1 MQGNPLVTHIAYYI
15 SSHGYG
21 HAARQQA
28 VIRELAQR
36 GARVHVRTA
45 APQKFFRHAATY
57 HQQRY
62 DIGLI
67 QPDALT
73 YDVAA
78 SFQWLADFLQQKD
91 SIIQQEVAFIH
102 EQNIQLVAVDMPHI
116 AFDIAEAAGVP
127 SVLVSHFRWD
137 WVYEHYIADFPQ
149 YHYLID
155 AIQNS
160 YRKATLALRM
170 PFAHD
175 FSIIRKIEDIPLV
188 YNAASQTKA
197 ELCETLQIP
206 PDQKIGLLS
215 MGGHDWSSDIA
226 PLKAKDG
233 WVFLVIPGVW
243 EQVKDTPHRFRV
255 ITRDYDDYH
264 NLIAHADVVIGKAG
278 ASTVAEV
285 VGHRTPMIF
294 TLSADW
300 RESELLDVALQTYAQ
315 AIKVEAD
322 AFRKGVWMDLL
333 DSALELPPPQ
343 QTIATNGAQVAAE
356 RLLSLDAYAAS

>member
-1 MQGNPLVTHIAYYI
+1 MTQIAYYI

-36 GARVHVRTA
+36 GASVHVRTA
-45 APQKFFRHAATY
+45 APQKFFRHAASY
-57 HQQRY
+57 HHQRY

-78 SFQWLADFLQQKD
+78 SFQWLADFLQQND
-91 SIIQQEVAFIH
+91 SIIKQEVAFIRD
-102 EQNIQLVAVDMPHI
+102 QNIQLVAVDMPPI
-116 AFDIAEAAGVP
+116 AFDIAQAAGIP

-137 WVYEHYIADFPQ
+137 WVYEHYIADFPE
-149 YHYLID
+149 YRYLID
-155 AIQNS
+155 AIQDS
-160 YRKATLALRM
+160 YRKATLGLRM

-175 FSIIRKIEDIPLV
+175 FSIIQHVEDIPLV
-188 YNAASQTKA
+188 YNAATQTRA
-197 ELCETLQIP
+197 ELCETLHIAPEQR
-206 PDQKIGLLS
+206 IGLLS
-215 MGGHDWSSDIA
+215 MGGHEWSSDIA

-233 WVFLVIPGVW
+233 WVFLVIPNVW
-243 EQVKDTPHRFRV
+243 EQVKDMPHRFRM
-255 ITRDYDDYH
+255 IPREYEDYH

-285 VGHRTPMIF
+285 VGHRTPMIY

-322 AFRKGVWMDLL
+322 AFRQGAWMDLL
-333 DSALELPPPQ
+333 DRALQLPPPQ
-343 QTIATNGAQVAAE
+343 QRIATNGAQIAAE
-356 RLLSLDAYAAS
+356 RLLSQV